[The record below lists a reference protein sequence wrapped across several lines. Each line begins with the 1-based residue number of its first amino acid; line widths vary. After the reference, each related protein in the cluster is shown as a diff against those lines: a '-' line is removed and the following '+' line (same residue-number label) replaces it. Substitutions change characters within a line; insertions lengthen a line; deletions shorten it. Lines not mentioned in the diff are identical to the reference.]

1 MTSFDRQ
8 RVRGEKPVDRSES
21 GFNQADCV
29 WVWPAKSRCN
39 QANADRL
46 ALTGPASCCTCT
58 CAATAMASAV
68 ALDPEISMMDYAWS
82 EDKIDIDFMTG
93 NDHQRPPGLKYF
105 FTLRSGG

>member
-1 MTSFDRQ
+1 
-8 RVRGEKPVDRSES
+8 
-21 GFNQADCV
+21 
-29 WVWPAKSRCN
+29 
-39 QANADRL
+39 
-46 ALTGPASCCTCT
+46 
-58 CAATAMASAV
+58 MASAV